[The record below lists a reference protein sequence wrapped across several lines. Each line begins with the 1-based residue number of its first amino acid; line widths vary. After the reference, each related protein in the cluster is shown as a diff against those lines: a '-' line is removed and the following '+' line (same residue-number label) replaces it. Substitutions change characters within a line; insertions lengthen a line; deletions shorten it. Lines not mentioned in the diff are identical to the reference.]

1 MPITWDQLSGILDR
15 VLIALFTY
23 FVAQGYVS
31 QQEVAGDIATIIG
44 IAGALWGWYVNRPK
58 SILKSAAAIP
68 EVQKVVLNNQ
78 ALADSIPSDKVD
90 TK

>member
-1 MPITWDQLSGILDR
+1 MPTWDQVSGILDR
-15 VLIALFTY
+15 VLLVVFTY
-23 FVAQGYVS
+23 LVSKGYIN

-44 IAGALWGWYVNRPK
+44 IAGMAWGWYVNRPK
-58 SILKSAAAIP
+58 AILKSAAAIP
-68 EVQKVVLNNQ
+68 VVQKVVISDQ